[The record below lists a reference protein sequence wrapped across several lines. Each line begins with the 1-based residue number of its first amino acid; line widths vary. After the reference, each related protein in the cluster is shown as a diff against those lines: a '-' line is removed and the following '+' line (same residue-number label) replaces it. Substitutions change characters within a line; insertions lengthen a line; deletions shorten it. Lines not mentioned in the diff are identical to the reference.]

1 MFIRLQKTPANK
13 IERYWIVD
21 EIKKIIEREAL
32 NRGMVNDE
40 VVSVTIGL
48 DEDQFDTFES
58 YSLADEFNPLHF
70 LCDVAGYQEDTES
83 YNIYFQWSE
92 TGFIDCNDENLQ
104 KEILKALRFNPN
116 EIKNMIKA
124 QDFIL
129 YEARDYAH
137 GKENDEEIFEQIL
150 ADKFHPGGG
159 IDSVNVDGVWF
170 VIERML

>member
-58 YSLADEFNPLHF
+58 YSLAGEFNPLHF

-83 YNIYFQWSE
+83 YNLNKKARRGISPGWALL
-92 TGFIDCNDENLQ
+92 FI
-104 KEILKALRFNPN
+104 ILKDVKC
-116 EIKNMIKA
+116 I
-124 QDFIL
+124 
-129 YEARDYAH
+129 
-137 GKENDEEIFEQIL
+137 
-150 ADKFHPGGG
+150 
-159 IDSVNVDGVWF
+159 
-170 VIERML
+170 